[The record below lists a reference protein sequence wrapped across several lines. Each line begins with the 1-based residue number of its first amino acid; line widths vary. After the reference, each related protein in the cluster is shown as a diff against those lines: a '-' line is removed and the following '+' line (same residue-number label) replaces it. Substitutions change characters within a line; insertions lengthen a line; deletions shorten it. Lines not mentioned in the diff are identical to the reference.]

1 MITPRGNT
9 TLIFDMV
16 IIEVGP
22 PGTLESADDV
32 EQESGQHDPPRVS
45 KFANPYYVD
54 WVQEIQ
60 EVKYYAFGNQ
70 DQKGS
75 KLGER
80 RKSMRQPTQM
90 EDVKF

>member
-1 MITPRGNT
+1 MNHPSWYYWF
-9 TLIFDMV
+9 LSLV
-16 IIEVGP
+16 IIEELKVGP

-32 EQESGQHDPPRVS
+32 EQESGQHDPPQVS

-60 EVKYYAFGNQ
+60 EVKYYAFCNQ

-75 KLGER
+75 K
-80 RKSMRQPTQM
+80 
-90 EDVKF
+90 

>member
-1 MITPRGNT
+1 MIHPHGNT
-9 TLIFDMV
+9 TLIFNLV
-16 IIEVGP
+16 IIEDLEV
-22 PGTLESADDV
+22 GTLESADDV
-32 EQESGQHDPPRVS
+32 EQESGQNDPPRTS

-75 KLGER
+75 K
-80 RKSMRQPTQM
+80 
-90 EDVKF
+90 